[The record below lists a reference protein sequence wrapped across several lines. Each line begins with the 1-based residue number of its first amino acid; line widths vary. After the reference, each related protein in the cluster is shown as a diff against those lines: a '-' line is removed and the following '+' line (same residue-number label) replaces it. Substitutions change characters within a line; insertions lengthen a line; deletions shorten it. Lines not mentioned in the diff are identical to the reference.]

1 MSGDASTS
9 LLQPGSRLGSCEL
22 LCVLA
27 RGGTSIVW
35 LARNKGLGGFEKL
48 VAVKTIQPEHAGN
61 AKFQKL
67 LLEEARISAELHD
80 VHVVQVLDLGLLGD
94 IGYIVMEH
102 IDGESL
108 RALLHVLAK
117 RKKLMPIPIALRIV
131 VDICTGLAAAHGLAR
146 SDGRPN
152 GIIHRD
158 VSPENV
164 LLTTAG
170 KACLIDFGFAIDEDS
185 DASHVGTV
193 GKPGFLAPE
202 VAEGAPA
209 DARSDIWSAGSI
221 LYNLL
226 AGRAPYEGKRPLA
239 AMNALLARDPIAPLP
254 NEVPEPVRG
263 VVSQALQHDPEQ
275 RFTRAVAMRKA
286 LENAGA
292 STCGIASSPDVATF
306 VERILADRIKGRR
319 KAVERALQ
327 EAERREKVF
336 ESLMAPPEILAAG
349 EVMTPWRQSE
359 ARLRAAEAAAVPS
372 SRGEDIALGAA
383 AAAAS
388 ADEPETLLK
397 NAKHTLR
404 PEPEAFAMSMA
415 PDTWREPAPTNRTG
429 ASNPKPGAAQAVLFT
444 ESSSAAM
451 PQIPKLAPPPSSS
464 KFRAADLLASTA
476 PERNPKSSERPPLSA
491 DVETVPLA
499 PPLVVAMKTSTTD
512 PPPPLV
518 PPAVVP
524 AAPGSDPALAAPING
539 TPPPLL
545 SVLGASANMPVRGD
559 RTLPMMSQSPFA
571 PSAPPAASA
580 APAPPETSHPP
591 PLAADGTNPPPVAP
605 TYESSSPSQSH
616 ESTSSSNSA
625 SSSKRL
631 YVLLALPGLLALIAV
646 AVVIFLRAR
655 AADPRGIAPTSDSA
669 SASSTASTASTA
681 AGSSAPLGSTSVA
694 PVASASNAPTSPS
707 AAPSASASSHV
718 AAAASSVKG
727 KGKGP
732 HKTPRTNPSAASAT
746 TVAPAPPPP
755 PPED

>member
-1 MSGDASTS
+1 
-9 LLQPGSRLGSCEL
+9 
-22 LCVLA
+22 VLA

-61 AKFQKL
+61 AKAQKL

-80 VHVVQVLDLGLLGD
+80 VHVVQVLDLGLMGD

-102 IDGESL
+102 IDGETL
-108 RALLHVLAK
+108 RALLHALAK
-117 RKKLMPIPIALRIV
+117 RKKLMPIPIALRIAI
-131 VDICTGLAAAHGLAR
+131 DICTGLAAAHGLAR

-164 LLTTAG
+164 LLSTSG
-170 KACLIDFGFAIDEDS
+170 KACLIDFGFAVDEDS

-263 VVSQALQHDPEQ
+263 VVNQALQHDPEQ
-275 RFTRAVAMRKA
+275 RFARAVAMRKA
-286 LENAGA
+286 LESSGA

-359 ARLRAAEAAAVPS
+359 ARLRAAEPAAVAS
-372 SRGEDIALGAA
+372 SRGEDLAVAA
-383 AAAAS
+383 AAAA
-388 ADEPETLLK
+388 AAAEEPETLLK

-429 ASNPKPGAAQAVLFT
+429 ASNPKPSSGSSPRSPNVLHAPAANVLT
-444 ESSSAAM
+444 SSSAGM
-451 PQIPKLAPPPSSS
+451 PMIPKLAPPPSSS

-476 PERNPKSSERPPLSA
+476 PERNPKSDRPPLSA

-499 PPLVVAMKTSTTD
+499 PPLVVAMKSSGTE

-524 AAPGSDPALAAPING
+524 APPGSDPALAAQVNG

-545 SVLGASANMPVRGD
+545 SVLGASPDMPVRGD
-559 RTLPMMSQSPFA
+559 RTLPLVSSMAPPMVASPPPIASSFA
-571 PSAPPAASA
+571 PPPPPAQ
-580 APAPPETSHPP
+580 PAPPPELPHPP
-591 PLAADGTNPPPVAP
+591 PLVADGTNPPPIAP
-605 TYESSSPSQSH
+605 TYESYTPSH
-616 ESTSSSNSA
+616 EAGSG
-625 SSSKRL
+625 SSSKRV
-631 YVLLALPGLLALIAV
+631 YFLLALPGVLALVAIAV
-646 AVVIFLRAR
+646 IIFLRMR
-655 AADPRGIAPTSDSA
+655 APDERGIAPTSDSPSASNTPSTSSASSAPPASTSAAPIVSASA
-669 SASSTASTASTA
+669 SASSAPAS
-681 AGSSAPLGSTSVA
+681 
-694 PVASASNAPTSPS
+694 
-707 AAPSASASSHV
+707 PSASASTHV
-718 AAAASSVKG
+718 AAAASSGRG

-732 HKTPRTNPSAASAT
+732 HKPRPNPSAASA

-755 PPED
+755 PSED